1 MAKELVN
8 MFLLLGCA
16 VIVLY
21 VVDKYFQSR
30 KEGFEDK
37 KEYENMADV
46 SDQGYRDAEP
56 DTHKHQDVSQ
66 ESVQAAQTD
75 VEGQQ
80 TQQQQAL
87 GAVSGREQ
95 LKPKE
100 LLPQDKEANA
110 WAAVNP
116 KGKGSLE
123 FKNFLEAGYHIGV
136 DTQSNSLR
144 NANRQVRSEP
154 ANPQVPVSI
163 WMNSTIGSDPHRLP
177 LSIGCEPSK

>member
-16 VIVLY
+16 VVILY

-30 KEGFEDK
+30 KEGFED
-37 KEYENMADV
+37 EDQYEDMADI
-46 SDQGYRDAEP
+46 SDKGVRDAQP
-56 DTHKHQDVSQ
+56 DVHKYQDISQ
-66 ESVQAAQTD
+66 ESAQAAQTD
-75 VEGQQ
+75 VEGLQS
-80 TQQQQAL
+80 QQQQAL
-87 GAVSGREQ
+87 GAVGAREQ

-144 NANRQVRSEP
+144 NANQGIRSEP

-163 WMNSTIGSDPHRLP
+163 WMNSTIGSDPNRRP
-177 LSIGCEPSK
+177 LSIGCEMK